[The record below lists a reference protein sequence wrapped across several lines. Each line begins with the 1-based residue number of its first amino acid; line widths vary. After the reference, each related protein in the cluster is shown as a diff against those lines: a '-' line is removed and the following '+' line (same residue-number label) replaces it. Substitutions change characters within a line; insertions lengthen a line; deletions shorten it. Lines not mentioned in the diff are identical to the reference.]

1 MSTPSPP
8 ARGRPRSAKTA
19 ASILEGAYALMA
31 SAGLAAAT
39 IDAVSR
45 QAKVSKM
52 TIYKWWPDREALV
65 IDAFLHE
72 AEKILPIPAAGT
84 CAERIGGHVASYV
97 AALAGDFGKV
107 QLAVIAECVANGG
120 SAAPF
125 FGRYLAARR
134 EALVRIIAAGQ
145 AEGTIT
151 ARAAPDV
158 VYDAVY
164 GALLY
169 RSLFGIAPADAG
181 FGRALAEAI
190 LAPPA

>member
-1 MSTPSPP
+1 
-8 ARGRPRSAKTA
+8 
-19 ASILEGAYALMA
+19 MA

-72 AEKILPIPAAGT
+72 AEKILPIPSAGT
-84 CAERIGGHVASYV
+84 CAERIGTHVASYV
-97 AALAGDFGKV
+97 TALAGDFGKV

-120 SAAPF
+120 SAAAF

-158 VYDAVY
+158 VYDAIY
-164 GALLY
+164 GALFY
-169 RSLFGIAPADAG
+169 RSLFGIAPVDSG
-181 FGRALAEAI
+181 FGRALADGI

>member
-1 MSTPSPP
+1 MSTPSS
-8 ARGRPRSAKTA
+8 ARGRPRSAETT

-39 IDAVSR
+39 IDAVAR

-72 AEKILPIPAAGT
+72 AEKILPIPSMGT
-84 CAERIGGHVASYV
+84 CAERIGKHVASYV
-97 AALAGDFGKV
+97 TALAGDFGKV

-125 FGRYLAARR
+125 FGRYLSPRR

-151 ARAAPDV
+151 ARAAPDS
-158 VYDAVY
+158 VYDAIY

-169 RSLFGIAPADAG
+169 RSLFGIAPVDPG
-181 FGRALAEAI
+181 FGRALADAI